1 VKLSQVDLNL
11 LVALDAI
18 IKERSVTRAGRNVG
32 LSQPAMSA
40 ALGRLR
46 NLLGDPLLERVGR
59 DYRLTPLA
67 VQLAEPLQTILA
79 DIERTLDQRSTFD
92 PTTSQ
97 RVFRI
102 AGSDYMTLTV
112 FQPLVAH
119 VSRIAPGIQLRFQRA
134 GNNTG
139 RRLASRDIDL
149 SVQPADS
156 NPDLA
161 SQALFDD
168 RFVCA
173 TWTGNTEVSDTLDEA
188 QFCGLGHLSYSH
200 PPYGFNLLDHF
211 AGPIARKLRIQAMTD
226 SFLDLPYLLRGTS
239 LIALVQE
246 RLGLRLQAAADIRLL
261 DCPVALTPLKV
272 SMFWNSLFD
281 KDVAHTWLRA
291 TLFEVAS
298 RSSGAGED
306 LALQS
311 RPLHGQADQDPPA
324 SRSSSAAD
332 ERPA

>member
-1 VKLSQVDLNL
+1 MKLSQIDLNL

-18 IKERSVTRAGRNVG
+18 IKERSVTRAGKNVG

-46 NLLGDPLLERVGR
+46 SLLGDPLLERVGR

-67 VQLAEPLQTILA
+67 VQLAEPVQTILA
-79 DIERTLDQRSTFD
+79 DIERTLDRKSTFD
-92 PTTSQ
+92 PSSAE

-102 AGSDYMTLTV
+102 AGSDYMTITV
-112 FQPLVAH
+112 FQPLVKY

-139 RRLASRDIDL
+139 RLLATRDIDI

-156 NPDLA
+156 NRDLA
-161 SQALFDD
+161 TQHLFAD

-173 TWTGNTEVSDTLDEA
+173 TWAGNAEIGNTLTEA
-188 QFCGLGHLSYSH
+188 QFCQSGHVSYSH

-211 AGPIARKLRIQAMTD
+211 AGPIARTLSIQAMTD
-226 SFLDLPYLLRGTS
+226 SFLDLPFLLRGTS

-246 RLGLRLQAAADIRLL
+246 RLGTRLQAAADIRLV
-261 DCPVALTPLKV
+261 DCPVTLAPLNI
-272 SMFWNSLFD
+272 SMWWSSLYD
-281 KDVAHTWLRA
+281 KDLGHTWLRA
-291 TLFEVAS
+291 AILEVAKQTAAK
-298 RSSGAGED
+298 SGM
-306 LALQS
+306 
-311 RPLHGQADQDPPA
+311 AD
-324 SRSSSAAD
+324 SAAQ
-332 ERPA
+332 